1 MRHPSPQT
9 AMPPTAADPA
19 ALQAPL
25 TNADFDVLGEMLA
38 ADWAPETTMDLE
50 QLDGFLAGLICAPR
64 VVLPSAYLPVIF
76 GDENPAFPDGE
87 TAQRFLTL
95 LMRRN
100 NQIASALN
108 VPVERLD
115 DPRAYVPFLIDWDE
129 SREVAR
135 QMVEAGEIPRV
146 PRYGELW
153 ARGFLHAVH
162 LTQGD
167 WESAEED
174 EAGAELVNEALDA
187 IIALVPEDDEDA
199 EVVDAEG
206 APDARDEMVAD
217 ALIAAYDLRDHW
229 RDVQFEQ
236 VRVKEPIRRA
246 AKVGRN
252 DPCPCGSGKKFKLCH
267 GREH

>member
-1 MRHPSPQT
+1 MPS
-9 AMPPTAADPA
+9 TAAEPA

-25 TNADFDVLGEMLA
+25 TDDDFDVLGEMLA

-64 VVLPSAYLPVIF
+64 VVLPSAYVPTIF
-76 GDENPAFPDGE
+76 GDEEPAFPDGE
-87 TAQRFLTL
+87 TAQRFFTL

-108 VPVERLD
+108 APIERLD

-129 SREVAR
+129 SRDVAR
-135 QMVEAGEIPRV
+135 QMVEDGEIPRV

-162 LTQGD
+162 MTQDD

-187 IIALVPEDDEDA
+187 IVALVPEDDGDA
-199 EVVDAEG
+199 EIDEADEP
-206 APDARDEMVAD
+206 PDARDDMVAD

-236 VRVKEPIRRA
+236 VRVKEPIRREV

-252 DPCPCGSGKKFKLCH
+252 DPCPCGSGKKYKLCH